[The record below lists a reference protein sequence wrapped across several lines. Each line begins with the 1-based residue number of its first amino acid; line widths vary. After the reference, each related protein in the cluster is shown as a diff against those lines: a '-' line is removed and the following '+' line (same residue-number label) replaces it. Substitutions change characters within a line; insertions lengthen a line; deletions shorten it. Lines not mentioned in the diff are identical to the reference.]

1 LTNSETQLGT
11 ILVIEDEE
19 SIREVLSYNLQ
30 QAGFSVILAGDGEE
44 GLSLARSGKADLVVL
59 DLMLPKVS
67 GLDVCRLLRRESSIP
82 ILMLTAKGEEIDRV
96 LGLELG
102 ADDYV
107 LKPFS
112 PREIIAR
119 VKAILRR
126 SENSVAA
133 GDPGAGATGSDHE
146 VLVSGYLKIDTSA
159 HRVYRSDSGMEQ
171 EVDLTPT
178 EYNLL
183 LYLMVNENKA
193 ISREQ
198 LLNQV
203 WGYDYV
209 GDPRTVDVHVRH
221 LREKT
226 EKDPSKPRLI
236 ETVRGIGYRL
246 AKGAE

>member
-1 LTNSETQLGT
+1 MTNAETQLGT

-30 QAGFSVILAGDGEE
+30 QAGFSVILAGDGQE
-44 GLSLARSGKADLVVL
+44 GLNQARSGKADLVVL

-126 SENSVAA
+126 SENLAA
-133 GDPGAGATGSDHE
+133 TGNPGVGAVGSDHE
-146 VLVSGYLKIDTSA
+146 VLVSGHLKIDTSA
-159 HRVYRSDSGMEQ
+159 HRVYRSDGGKEQ

-183 LYLMVNENKA
+183 LYLMVHENKA

-226 EKDPSKPRLI
+226 ERDPSKPGLI

-246 AKGAE
+246 AKGRE